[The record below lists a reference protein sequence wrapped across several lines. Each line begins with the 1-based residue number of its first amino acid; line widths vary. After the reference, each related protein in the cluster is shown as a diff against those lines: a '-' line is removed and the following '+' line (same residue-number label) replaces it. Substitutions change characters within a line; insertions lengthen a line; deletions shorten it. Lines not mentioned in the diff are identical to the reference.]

1 MGVGFTARKLAASY
15 DTSIQDFEAQRRDR
29 EPTGAQGWWHPRDGE
44 SAGLAVAAG
53 LYKIVDE
60 GTPADVL
67 ELARLYKE
75 AREAE
80 RKAQV
85 ARRAFAS
92 ARDVSM
98 RTLELRQQIIDTV
111 AARGLDRTDRALDAR
126 VAEMRETADPQ
137 LKVALPQSLATTV
150 TGDQLSD
157 VGQSMDR
164 ARAEADKMSRVE
176 IKFRPTTGSWR

>member
-1 MGVGFTARKLAASY
+1 
-15 DTSIQDFEAQRRDR
+15 
-29 EPTGAQGWWHPRDGE
+29 
-44 SAGLAVAAG
+44 VAAG

>member
-1 MGVGFTARKLAASY
+1 MTDDRKSNG
-15 DTSIQDFEAQRRDR
+15 DSEDSPQTSDGGIL
-29 EPTGAQGWWHPRDGE
+29 EPVK
-44 SAGLAVAAG
+44 SAGSAIVGG
-53 LYKIVDE
+53 LHKIVDE

-67 ELARLYKE
+67 ELVRLYKE

-85 ARRAFAS
+85 ASQAIAS

-111 AARGLDRTDRALDAR
+111 AARKLDRTDRAVDALI
-126 VAEMRETADPQ
+126 AEMRETDDTG
-137 LKVALPQSLATTV
+137 LKAALAQSLATTV

-157 VGQSMDR
+157 VGELMDR
-164 ARAEADKMSRVE
+164 ARAEGDKTPKVE
-176 IKFRPTTGSWR
+176 IRF